1 MNLLLQRVGEFSI
14 RIRTSVHLTVPVPA
28 GSDLELTRG
37 ANRMGEKLVGE
48 DPGST
53 DDRFVWST
61 DRYRL
66 MIWLDEGQWAIQH
79 TAPNPLL
86 GPMVISEARH
96 RQAKQAVWEVM
107 SRVTK
112 ATRDDE
118 EGVRVASSAARWM
131 RQMGQSSAR
140 VQLCD

>member
-1 MNLLLQRVGEFSI
+1 
-14 RIRTSVHLTVPVPA
+14 
-28 GSDLELTRG
+28 
-37 ANRMGEKLVGE
+37 MGEH
-48 DPGST
+48 PNAT
-53 DDRFVWST
+53 DQFVWST

-66 MIWLDEGQWAIQH
+66 TIWFEADEWLIQH

-86 GPMVISEARH
+86 GPMVISEVRH
-96 RQAKQAVWEVM
+96 RQAKQAVWDVL

-131 RQMGQSSAR
+131 RQLGETR
-140 VQLCD
+140 PPVFCD

>member
-1 MNLLLQRVGEFSI
+1 MVDDS
-14 RIRTSVHLTVPVPA
+14 
-28 GSDLELTRG
+28 GS
-37 ANRMGEKLVGE
+37 A
-48 DPGST
+48 
-53 DDRFVWST
+53 DRFVWST
-61 DRYRL
+61 ERYRL
-66 MIWLDEGQWAIQH
+66 TIWLEKDEWWIQH

-96 RQAKQAVWEVM
+96 SQAKQAVWDVL

-131 RQMGQSSAR
+131 RQIGESR
-140 VQLCD
+140 PPVFCD